1 MAKTDYE
8 QVEARLIEGLK
19 KMFVQRILE
28 MADSAITT
36 GETRKPV
43 QRGPDGEEIRATSLE
58 ESHKNILQALRR
70 DLKKLHDKETR
81 FEEKLGISHQEV
93 ARLVDNPA
101 DLTPDD
107 WAKLKALKDSLE
119 SHRQDLAEPIE
130 EGANEKL
137 IEDERLKH
145 INKRFNV
152 REGWLPLH

>member
-8 QVEARLIEGLK
+8 LVEARLIEGLK
-19 KMFVQRILE
+19 KMFIQRVLE
-28 MADSAITT
+28 LSESAATT
-36 GETRKPV
+36 GKSREVV
-43 QRGPDGEEIRATSLE
+43 QQGPGGEQVKATSLE
-58 ESHKNILQALRR
+58 ESRKNILQALRR
-70 DLKKLHDKETR
+70 DLKKLHDKDAH
-81 FEEKLGISHQEV
+81 FEEKMGISHQEI
-93 ARLVDNPA
+93 AKLVDNPA

-107 WAKLKALKDSLE
+107 WAKLKALKDSLQ
-119 SHRQDLAEPIE
+119 SHRQDLAIPLE